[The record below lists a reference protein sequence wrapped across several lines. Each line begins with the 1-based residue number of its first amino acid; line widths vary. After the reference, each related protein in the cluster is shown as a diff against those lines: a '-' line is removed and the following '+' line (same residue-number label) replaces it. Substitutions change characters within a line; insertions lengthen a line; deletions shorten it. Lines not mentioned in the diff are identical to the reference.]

1 MVAKTATGR
10 SSGWGGGEPGWPV
23 LWALLVPPPQ
33 SWLAAGPR
41 TRGKTTEPS
50 GSLEFSLLSEGEK
63 DMGVRTPGLGE
74 ACRLPPQ
81 AHAGGRA
88 GSPGV
93 SCGPFLDREQQC
105 WLARGGMRGGRA
117 LGRGAAGKGLGAH
130 LTCKVQLPPKLGCLL
145 KSRINT
151 QTQLRAHMR
160 RGLCIPEGLQVRN
173 QRRLHRA
180 VSCSTPGLGRPVASG
195 FCPPGT
201 QTTLN

>member
-1 MVAKTATGR
+1 M
-10 SSGWGGGEPGWPV
+10 GEPGWPV

-63 DMGVRTPGLGE
+63 EMGVRTPGLGGGM
-74 ACRLPPQ
+74 Q
-81 AHAGGRA
+81 AAPAGTRWGTGRGVLESPVVLFSA
-88 GSPGV
+88 GNSNAGWQ
-93 SCGPFLDREQQC
+93 G
-105 WLARGGMRGGRA
+105 GGMRGGRA

-130 LTCKVQLPPKLGCLL
+130 LTCKVHLPPKLGCLL

-180 VSCSTPGLGRPVASG
+180 VSCSTPGPGQAVASG

>member
-1 MVAKTATGR
+1 MA
-10 SSGWGGGEPGWPV
+10 S
-23 LWALLVPPPQ
+23 ALGSAGAPSTQ

-50 GSLEFSLLSEGEK
+50 GGLEFSFVKRGEGN
-63 DMGVRTPGLGE
+63 GHQYPGLWG
-74 ACRLPPQ
+74 R
-81 AHAGGRA
+81 HAGCPSRHTLERQ

-93 SCGPFLDREQQC
+93 SCGPFLSREQQC
-105 WLARGGMRGGRA
+105 WLARGWDEGRQGPRERGCGQ
-117 LGRGAAGKGLGAH
+117 GAH

-160 RGLCIPEGLQVRN
+160 RGLQVRN
-173 QRRLHRA
+173 QRRLQRA
-180 VSCSTPGLGRPVASG
+180 VSCSTPGRAGASG